1 MATVSIR
8 FQNIS
13 STQQDPG
20 LEALGAYSQPQ
31 PLGNAILWRPCH
43 AWTAGRSLTHVIS
56 IMMCNYYLDAP
67 HFGGPDATGLGI
79 S

>member
-1 MATVSIR
+1 MLQFLLG